1 MKASEIR
8 LTDFLSKTDTQ
19 FIIPIYQR
27 NYDWNK
33 IHCEQLLSD
42 IIDAGLSKKIHFIG
56 SIVYVHDGIYSSGIK
71 ELIIID
77 GQQRITT
84 ITLLCVALYN
94 FLISVNP
101 SDTQSTRQADKILK
115 QYIINEYAEDKQRL
129 KLKASENN
137 DLDLKALIN
146 GYSSE
151 TTVFSNV
158 INNYNYFKSQI
169 SQNNI
174 QTILDGINML
184 MFVEISL
191 DRMQDNAQRIFES
204 MNSTGLDLSQ
214 ADLIRNYILMN
225 LTSIEQNNIYK
236 KYWEIIEKAT
246 KINALNKMPEFIRD
260 FLTYKTKNISKKED
274 VYKIFKQNFPY
285 QDIEHLEIVLSEIKK
300 LSNPYSRLLSPDK
313 ELDSSIRQEIKNIN
327 LLEINTSYPFLMK
340 VYDDYLDTKI
350 DKECFLRILRFIQ
363 TFAIRR
369 FILDL
374 PTNAFNKIFMV
385 LYDRIDHNNYE
396 ESIYKHI
403 LSLGGKQRMP
413 NDNEIREAIK
423 DKDIYSAR
431 GKNREYLLEQLENW
445 QNREFV
451 SIVGNENITIEHIF
465 PQNPN
470 DDWKIKLSK
479 EEYNDF
485 SQMYLHTIG
494 NLTLSGNNGTLGN
507 KSFEQKKVMNKDGK
521 EQGYVYSRL
530 WMNAY
535 LKNINVWN
543 RETYIERTKIL
554 TDRFLEIW
562 KLPNIVV
569 QTNDFAGEINIFDIE
584 DPTDK
589 QMKYARFLGR
599 IVKTSESKLT
609 YTGLLIYVAKA
620 VFDIAPT
627 DFINKLAY
635 ELNAGMELTSTRRPR
650 NISDSY
656 SIETNLSAK
665 EIFKRIRIILSKFGL
680 EDELYICF
688 QENDVNINNN

>member
-285 QDIEHLEIVLSEIKK
+285 
-300 LSNPYSRLLSPDK
+300 
-313 ELDSSIRQEIKNIN
+313 
-327 LLEINTSYPFLMK
+327 
-340 VYDDYLDTKI
+340 
-350 DKECFLRILRFIQ
+350 
-363 TFAIRR
+363 
-369 FILDL
+369 
-374 PTNAFNKIFMV
+374 
-385 LYDRIDHNNYE
+385 
-396 ESIYKHI
+396 
-403 LSLGGKQRMP
+403 
-413 NDNEIREAIK
+413 
-423 DKDIYSAR
+423 
-431 GKNREYLLEQLENW
+431 
-445 QNREFV
+445 
-451 SIVGNENITIEHIF
+451 
-465 PQNPN
+465 
-470 DDWKIKLSK
+470 
-479 EEYNDF
+479 
-485 SQMYLHTIG
+485 
-494 NLTLSGNNGTLGN
+494 
-507 KSFEQKKVMNKDGK
+507 
-521 EQGYVYSRL
+521 
-530 WMNAY
+530 
-535 LKNINVWN
+535 
-543 RETYIERTKIL
+543 
-554 TDRFLEIW
+554 
-562 KLPNIVV
+562 
-569 QTNDFAGEINIFDIE
+569 
-584 DPTDK
+584 
-589 QMKYARFLGR
+589 
-599 IVKTSESKLT
+599 
-609 YTGLLIYVAKA
+609 
-620 VFDIAPT
+620 
-627 DFINKLAY
+627 
-635 ELNAGMELTSTRRPR
+635 
-650 NISDSY
+650 
-656 SIETNLSAK
+656 
-665 EIFKRIRIILSKFGL
+665 
-680 EDELYICF
+680 
-688 QENDVNINNN
+688 

>member
-260 FLTYKTKNISKKED
+260 FLTY
-274 VYKIFKQNFPY
+274 
-285 QDIEHLEIVLSEIKK
+285 
-300 LSNPYSRLLSPDK
+300 
-313 ELDSSIRQEIKNIN
+313 
-327 LLEINTSYPFLMK
+327 
-340 VYDDYLDTKI
+340 
-350 DKECFLRILRFIQ
+350 
-363 TFAIRR
+363 
-369 FILDL
+369 
-374 PTNAFNKIFMV
+374 
-385 LYDRIDHNNYE
+385 
-396 ESIYKHI
+396 
-403 LSLGGKQRMP
+403 
-413 NDNEIREAIK
+413 
-423 DKDIYSAR
+423 
-431 GKNREYLLEQLENW
+431 
-445 QNREFV
+445 
-451 SIVGNENITIEHIF
+451 
-465 PQNPN
+465 
-470 DDWKIKLSK
+470 
-479 EEYNDF
+479 
-485 SQMYLHTIG
+485 
-494 NLTLSGNNGTLGN
+494 
-507 KSFEQKKVMNKDGK
+507 
-521 EQGYVYSRL
+521 
-530 WMNAY
+530 
-535 LKNINVWN
+535 
-543 RETYIERTKIL
+543 
-554 TDRFLEIW
+554 
-562 KLPNIVV
+562 
-569 QTNDFAGEINIFDIE
+569 
-584 DPTDK
+584 
-589 QMKYARFLGR
+589 
-599 IVKTSESKLT
+599 
-609 YTGLLIYVAKA
+609 
-620 VFDIAPT
+620 
-627 DFINKLAY
+627 
-635 ELNAGMELTSTRRPR
+635 
-650 NISDSY
+650 
-656 SIETNLSAK
+656 
-665 EIFKRIRIILSKFGL
+665 
-680 EDELYICF
+680 
-688 QENDVNINNN
+688 

>member
-285 QDIEHLEIVLSEIKK
+285 QDIEHL
-300 LSNPYSRLLSPDK
+300 
-313 ELDSSIRQEIKNIN
+313 
-327 LLEINTSYPFLMK
+327 
-340 VYDDYLDTKI
+340 
-350 DKECFLRILRFIQ
+350 
-363 TFAIRR
+363 
-369 FILDL
+369 
-374 PTNAFNKIFMV
+374 
-385 LYDRIDHNNYE
+385 
-396 ESIYKHI
+396 
-403 LSLGGKQRMP
+403 
-413 NDNEIREAIK
+413 
-423 DKDIYSAR
+423 
-431 GKNREYLLEQLENW
+431 
-445 QNREFV
+445 
-451 SIVGNENITIEHIF
+451 
-465 PQNPN
+465 
-470 DDWKIKLSK
+470 
-479 EEYNDF
+479 
-485 SQMYLHTIG
+485 
-494 NLTLSGNNGTLGN
+494 
-507 KSFEQKKVMNKDGK
+507 
-521 EQGYVYSRL
+521 
-530 WMNAY
+530 
-535 LKNINVWN
+535 
-543 RETYIERTKIL
+543 
-554 TDRFLEIW
+554 
-562 KLPNIVV
+562 
-569 QTNDFAGEINIFDIE
+569 
-584 DPTDK
+584 
-589 QMKYARFLGR
+589 
-599 IVKTSESKLT
+599 
-609 YTGLLIYVAKA
+609 
-620 VFDIAPT
+620 
-627 DFINKLAY
+627 
-635 ELNAGMELTSTRRPR
+635 
-650 NISDSY
+650 
-656 SIETNLSAK
+656 
-665 EIFKRIRIILSKFGL
+665 
-680 EDELYICF
+680 
-688 QENDVNINNN
+688 